1 MSNDATLSPLK
12 QALLA
17 IERLEAR
24 VRRAESAARAPL
36 AIVGMGCRFPGG
48 ADSPAAL
55 WELLREGRD
64 ATRDVP
70 RARWDVEAWYSDD
83 PDAPGKMNV
92 RRGGF
97 LDDIA
102 SFDPG
107 FFGVSP
113 RAAAAMDPQHRL
125 LLEVGWEALEDAA
138 LAPQALRGSSTGV
151 FVGIT
156 SGEYGTLL
164 LRHGGPAGFDGQC
177 LMGTPLYSAA
187 GRLSYTLGLHG
198 PSMSVDTACSSSL
211 TALHLAC
218 QSLRNGECRW
228 ALAAGVNLLMVP
240 EMTTALCRTGAL
252 APDGRCK
259 TFDASADGFARGEG
273 CGVLVLM
280 RLEDAL
286 ADGCRVRAIV
296 CSSGVN
302 HDGASSGF
310 TVPNGRAQESLIRK
324 VWQEGRVE
332 PSEVDY
338 VEAHGTGT
346 ELGDPVEMRA
356 LVGALGQARPADR
369 PLLVGSAKTNLGH
382 CESAAGMAG
391 VMKVVLALEHGEIPA
406 HLHVERPSPH
416 IPWDEIPVRV
426 PRERTPWP
434 RGDRRR
440 VAAVSAFGLGGTNTH
455 VLLAE
460 APSAAPAEAPS
471 AAPRPWHLLCLSA
484 RSEAALVE
492 QARRLRAHLA
502 ARPEQRLADVAYTT
516 SVGRAHFARRAV
528 VRAADARGAIAALDA
543 LIEGRADPALH
554 VGRVADPLPRAA
566 FLFQGRGAEHAGM
579 GRALYEGAP
588 VFRETLDRCGEL
600 LRPRLPHPLPRLLW
614 GEEAA
619 GGRIDARLAGPA
631 LLALEVALAETW
643 RSFGVAP
650 RAVAGHDVG
659 ELAAAC
665 VAGVIP
671 LDEALARAA
680 DASGAPVLPAGD
692 RAPRTTLCV
701 GPKDLEGSAHL
712 LEVGPVG
719 PGRDE
724 WQLLCDRLAALHVEG
739 CPIDW
744 EAFARG
750 AEGKRV
756 GLPTYPFERRR
767 CWVEDA
773 VFREAPLEIS
783 AAVNGAVVNDTVVN
797 VAAVNGAAV
806 NGAAV
811 NGAAV
816 NGVAVNGVAVN
827 GAAPQAA
834 ELGVDSRS
842 SSHDMLPLPAEL
854 SIVQAGVLAS
864 PGGEIE
870 RIMAEQLRTL
880 SHVLAEQLGF
890 LEQMAGVP
898 LDSR

>member
-1 MSNDATLSPLK
+1 MSTDATLSPLK
-12 QALLA
+12 KALIA

-24 VRRAESAARAPL
+24 VRRAESAASAPL

-64 ATRDVP
+64 ATREVP
-70 RARWDVEAWYSDD
+70 RARWDVDAWYSDD

-102 SFDPG
+102 SFDPA

-125 LLEVGWEALEDAA
+125 LLEVGWEALEDAGI
-138 LAPQALRGSSTGV
+138 APQALRGGSAGV

-156 SGEYGTLL
+156 SGEYGTML
-164 LRHGGPAGFDGQC
+164 LRHGGATGFDGQC
-177 LMGTPLYSAA
+177 LMGSPLYSAA

-228 ALAAGVNLLMVP
+228 ALAAGVNLLIAP

-280 RLEDAL
+280 RLEDAI
-286 ADGCRVRAIV
+286 ADGCRVRAVV
-296 CSSGVN
+296 CGSGVN

-310 TVPNGRAQESLIRK
+310 TVPNGRAQEALIRR
-324 VWQEGRVE
+324 VWQDGRVE

-356 LVGALGQARPADR
+356 LVGVLGQARPADR

-426 PRERTPWP
+426 PRERAPWP
-434 RGDRRR
+434 RGERRR
-440 VAAVSAFGLGGTNTH
+440 VAAVSAFGLGGTNAH

-460 APSAAPAEAPS
+460 APAAAPAGAP
-471 AAPRPWHLLCLSA
+471 AARRPWHLLCLSA

-528 VRAADARGAIAALDA
+528 VRAADVQGAIAALDA

-554 VGRVADPLPRAA
+554 VGRVSDPLPRAA
-566 FLFQGRGAEHAGM
+566 FLFQGPGPEDAGAA
-579 GRALYEGAP
+579 RALYEGAP
-588 VFRETLDRCGEL
+588 VFREIIDRCDEL
-600 LRPRLPHPLPRLLW
+600 LRPSLSQPLPHLLW
-614 GEEAA
+614 GEGAPGGRA
-619 GGRIDARLAGPA
+619 GGLLAGPA
-631 LLALEVALAETW
+631 LLAFEVALAETLW
-643 RSFGVAP
+643 SFGVAP
-650 RAVAGHDVG
+650 RAVAGHGVG

-671 LDEALARAA
+671 MDEALARAA
-680 DASGAPVLPAGD
+680 EGSGASVPRAGGL
-692 RAPRTTLCV
+692 APRV
-701 GPKDLEGSAHL
+701 AVSASPKDLEGSPHL
-712 LEVGPVG
+712 IEIGLPG
-719 PGRDE
+719 PGQDT
-724 WQLLCDRLAALHVEG
+724 WQLVCDRVAALHVEG

-750 AEGKRV
+750 AGGERAS
-756 GLPTYPFERRR
+756 LPTYPFERRR
-767 CWVEDA
+767 CWIEDA
-773 VFREAPLEIS
+773 LFDEAPL
-783 AAVNGAVVNDTVVN
+783 G
-797 VAAVNGAAV
+797 NGAAAASAEV
-806 NGAAV
+806 NDAAT
-811 NGAAV
+811 NGV
-816 NGVAVNGVAVN
+816 ETNGVATNVPVSQPRAV
-827 GAAPQAA
+827 GGDGRS
-834 ELGVDSRS
+834 LGLDV
-842 SSHDMLPLPAEL
+842 LPAPAQPGIE
-854 SIVQAGVLAS
+854 QASFSAS
-864 PGGEIE
+864 PEGEIE
-870 RIMAEQLRTL
+870 RFMAEQLRVL
-880 SHVLAEQLGF
+880 SHVLDEQLGF
-890 LEQMAGVP
+890 LEQMAGAP
-898 LDSR
+898 ADSH